1 MPTTAAA
8 SVYRPRH
15 PERTPLYRLFEER
28 FEDFVRSY
36 PERFEHRH
44 GQLRPVVR
52 RVVEQYL
59 ECGRLHGGFARLRCP
74 SCHGEHLLAFSCQTR
89 NFCPSCQAKRAALFA
104 EHLAENVLAD
114 VPHRH
119 VVFTIP
125 KVLRP
130 LFERERR
137 LLSILTQSA
146 HHCVQEILRHDTGD
160 ARAVVGTVASLQTF
174 GGWFAAN
181 FHPHVH
187 ALITEGVFHDPRS
200 ATASFEWVAG
210 WDVTAIAELFRRRV
224 LARLRQARRLREH
237 TEQMLLS
244 WEHSGFSVW
253 AGEPIRP
260 GDTERQEHVARY
272 VTRAPVR
279 LDAIERKDQGKVLVQ
294 TPYDPRTGQRNLELD
309 DLELIRRL
317 CAQIPAPR
325 QHLVRY
331 FGWYSSRARGDRAR
345 RQSEE
350 SGNGAPRSEVRTDT
364 EHRDDSPA
372 ARSRRRSWARLLR
385 RIFEVDPLLCPQ
397 CGVEMK
403 RVAVI
408 QDLGVVD
415 RILAHLRRI
424 GGNDPWEGTAQRGP
438 PASAPPA

>member
-1 MPTTAAA
+1 MRRGI
-8 SVYRPRH
+8 SR
-15 PERTPLYRLFEER
+15 RTIGCSR
-28 FEDFVRSY
+28 RS
-36 PERFEHRH
+36 
-44 GQLRPVVR
+44 VR
-52 RVVEQYL
+52 RQ
-59 ECGRLHGGFARLRCP
+59 
-74 SCHGEHLLAFSCQTR
+74 AF
-89 NFCPSCQAKRAALFA
+89 
-104 EHLAENVLAD
+104 
-114 VPHRH
+114 
-119 VVFTIP
+119 
-125 KVLRP
+125 
-130 LFERERR
+130 
-137 LLSILTQSA
+137 
-146 HHCVQEILRHDTGD
+146 
-160 ARAVVGTVASLQTF
+160 
-174 GGWFAAN
+174 
-181 FHPHVH
+181 H
-187 ALITEGVFHDPRS
+187 ALITEGVFHEPRS
-200 ATASFEWVAG
+200 ATPSFEWVAG

-294 TPYDPRTGQRNLELD
+294 TPYDPRTGQRTLELD

-345 RQSEE
+345 RQSGKGD
-350 SGNGAPRSEVRTDT
+350 SGAPRPEVRTDA

-438 PASAPPA
+438 PAGAPPA

>member
-1 MPTTAAA
+1 M
-8 SVYRPRH
+8 
-15 PERTPLYRLFEER
+15 
-28 FEDFVRSY
+28 
-36 PERFEHRH
+36 
-44 GQLRPVVR
+44 
-52 RVVEQYL
+52 
-59 ECGRLHGGFARLRCP
+59 GG
-74 SCHGEHLLAFSCQTR
+74 T
-89 NFCPSCQAKRAALFA
+89 
-104 EHLAENVLAD
+104 HLAENVLAD

-174 GGWFAAN
+174 GSWFLVWAAN

-200 ATASFEWVAG
+200 ATPSFEWVAG

-224 LARLRQARRLREH
+224 LARLRQAQRLREH

-244 WEHSGFSVW
+244 WAHSGFSVW

-260 GDTERQEHVARY
+260 GDTERQEHVART

-279 LDAIERKDQGKVLVQ
+279 IDAIERKDQGTVLVQ
-294 TPYDPRTGQRNLELD
+294 TPYDPRTGQHNLELD
-309 DLELIRRL
+309 DLELTRRL

-331 FGWYSSRARGDRAR
+331 SGWYSSRVRG
-345 RQSEE
+345 
-350 SGNGAPRSEVRTDT
+350 GWNH
-364 EHRDDSPA
+364 HRNHTLEPVEFPA
-372 ARSRRRSWARLLR
+372 ALDDGVREAGGPLRRASTCVDPASSRPDGVGGRNRFTYPSLIPRQRSRSRAGSRSCPSGLSPTRSSRRWRAWR
-385 RIFEVDPLLCPQ
+385 
-397 CGVEMK
+397 
-403 RVAVI
+403 
-408 QDLGVVD
+408 
-415 RILAHLRRI
+415 
-424 GGNDPWEGTAQRGP
+424 
-438 PASAPPA
+438 